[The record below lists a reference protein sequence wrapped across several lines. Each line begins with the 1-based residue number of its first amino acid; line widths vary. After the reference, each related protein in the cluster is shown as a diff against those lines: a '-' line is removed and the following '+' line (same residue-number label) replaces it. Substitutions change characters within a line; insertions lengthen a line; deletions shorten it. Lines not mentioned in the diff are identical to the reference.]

1 MMINFQKHKLVY
13 FFFPLVLLVSCDD
26 KKEEEAK
33 NEEELITPPIKSK
46 NLMIFDIDTKGK
58 EILDEPK
65 ILSELII
72 SLDDDTLYNGY
83 IGIEKRGSSSQY
95 FYEKKQ
101 YGVETWDMNGADIDV
116 SLAGLPKEED
126 WIFYAPFG
134 DKSLIRNT
142 LIYSL
147 SNNMGRYASRSKFME
162 VNINDDYKGVYSL
175 FEKIKVDKHRVN
187 ISKTLSEKGNETG
200 YILKIDKPTGEAVN
214 SYNDYNDQMS
224 FLSNYDPYGNYKNN
238 KTDSK
243 IYFVY
248 HYPKPE
254 DISIEQKDFI
264 RSLINEFEDVLI
276 SDNFNDRYN
285 GYRRYIDIDSFVD
298 FFILN
303 ELSNNV
309 DAYRLSTFI
318 HKDIS
323 GKLTMGPI
331 WDYNLAFGNA
341 NYCNGDAIDKWM
353 FKFNDYCQG
362 DLWMVPFWWQRL
374 MEDDFFKEKIVDRWF
389 SLRENTLSN
398 DSIFQL
404 IAELVEKLKSSG
416 SVDRNFQR
424 WQILGKWIWP
434 NAFVGSNYDEEID
447 YLSTWLLNRLLWI
460 DSNIESL

>member
-1 MMINFQKHKLVY
+1 MNIKFKKINHKNWLFLLLFLFQCEDEQIEKKV
-13 FFFPLVLLVSCDD
+13 VEDEIIIKDD
-26 KKEEEAK
+26 IE
-33 NEEELITPPIKSK
+33 S
-46 NLMIFDIDTKGK
+46 LMTFSIDTYEK

-72 SLDDDTLYNGY
+72 SLDSNIIHKGY

-101 YGVETWDMNGADIDV
+101 YGVETWDQYGADIDV
-116 SLAGLPKEED
+116 SLGGLPKEED
-126 WIFYAPFG
+126 WIFYGPYG
-134 DKSLIRNT
+134 DKSLIRNN

-162 VNINDDYKGVYSL
+162 VIINGDYKGVYSL

-187 ISKTLSEKGNETG
+187 ISKTQSSSGEGTG
-200 YILKIDKPTGEAVN
+200 YIIKIDKLTGEAVDI
-214 SYNDYNDQMS
+214 YNDYNDQIS
-224 FLSNYDPYGNYKNN
+224 FLSNYDSNGDSLNDNSH
-238 KTDSK
+238 SK
-243 IYFVY
+243 IHFLY

-254 DISIEQKDFI
+254 EISSDQKSFI
-264 RSLINEFEDVLI
+264 QNIIRQFENAL
-276 SDNFNDRYN
+276 STDNFQDPFN

-323 GKLTMGPI
+323 GKLKMGPI
-331 WDYNLAFGNA
+331 WDFNLAFGNA
-341 NYCNGDAIDKWM
+341 NYCNGDAVDKWM

-362 DLWMVPFWWQRL
+362 DLWKVPFWWKRL
-374 MEDDFFKEKIVDRWF
+374 LEDDSFKAKIVTRWF
-389 SLRENTLSN
+389 DLRQNTLSN

-404 IAELVEKLKSSG
+404 LNGFVEKLKISG

-424 WQILGKWIWP
+424 WQILDKWIWP
-434 NAFVGSNYDEEID
+434 NAYMGANYDEEID
-447 YLSTWLLNRLLWI
+447 YLSTWLLNRLQWI

>member
-1 MMINFQKHKLVY
+1 MNIKFKKINHKNWLFLLLFLFQCEDEQIEKKV
-13 FFFPLVLLVSCDD
+13 VEDEIIIKDD
-26 KKEEEAK
+26 IE
-33 NEEELITPPIKSK
+33 S
-46 NLMIFDIDTKGK
+46 LMTFNIDTYEK

-72 SLDDDTLYNGY
+72 SLDSNIIHKGY

-101 YGVETWDMNGADIDV
+101 YGVETWDQYGADIDV
-116 SLAGLPKEED
+116 SLGGLPKEED
-126 WIFYAPFG
+126 WIFYGPYG
-134 DKSLIRNT
+134 DKSLIRNN

-162 VNINDDYKGVYSL
+162 VIINGDYKGIYSL

-187 ISKTLSEKGNETG
+187 ISKTQSSSGEGTG
-200 YILKIDKPTGEAVN
+200 YIIKIDKLTGEAVDI
-214 SYNDYNDQMS
+214 YNDYNDQIS
-224 FLSNYDPYGNYKNN
+224 FLSNYDSNGDSLNDNSH
-238 KTDSK
+238 SK
-243 IYFVY
+243 IHFLY

-254 DISIEQKDFI
+254 EISSDQKIFI
-264 RSLINEFEDVLI
+264 QNIIRQFENALNT
-276 SDNFNDRYN
+276 DNFQDPFN

-323 GKLTMGPI
+323 GKLKMGPI
-331 WDYNLAFGNA
+331 WDFNLAFGNA
-341 NYCNGDAIDKWM
+341 NYCNGDAVDKWM

-362 DLWMVPFWWQRL
+362 DLWKVPFWWKRL
-374 MEDDFFKEKIVDRWF
+374 LEDDSFKAKIVTRWF
-389 SLRENTLSN
+389 DLRQNALSN

-404 IAELVEKLKSSG
+404 LNGFVEKLKISG

-424 WQILGKWIWP
+424 WQILDKWIWP
-434 NAFVGSNYDEEID
+434 NAYVGANYDEEID
-447 YLSTWLLNRLLWI
+447 YLSTWLLNRLQWI

>member
-1 MMINFQKHKLVY
+1 MYKKFKITDHNYWLFLLLFLFHCEDEKIEEKIVEDEIIIN
-13 FFFPLVLLVSCDD
+13 DD
-26 KKEEEAK
+26 V
-33 NEEELITPPIKSK
+33 KS
-46 NLMIFDIDTKGK
+46 LMTFNIDTYEK

-72 SLDDDTLYNGY
+72 SLDSNIIHKGY

-101 YGVETWDMNGADIDV
+101 YGVETWDQQGADIDV
-116 SLAGLPKEED
+116 SLGGLPKEED
-126 WIFYAPFG
+126 WVFYCPYG
-134 DKSLIRNT
+134 DKSLIRNN

-147 SNNMGRYASRSKFME
+147 SNNMGQYASRSKFME
-162 VNINDDYKGVYSL
+162 VIINGDYKGVYSL

-187 ISKTLSEKGNETG
+187 ISKTQSSSGDGTG
-200 YILKIDKPTGEAVN
+200 YIIKIDKLTGEAV
-214 SYNDYNDQMS
+214 DTYNDQIS
-224 FLSNYDPYGNYKNN
+224 FLSNYDSSGDSLNENSL
-238 KTDSK
+238 SK
-243 IYFVY
+243 IHFLY
-248 HYPKPE
+248 HYPKPDE
-254 DISIEQKDFI
+254 ISLDQKSFI
-264 RSLINEFEDVLI
+264 QNVIHQFEDALNK
-276 SDNFNDRYN
+276 DNFQDPFN
-285 GYRRYIDIDSFVD
+285 GYRRFIDVESFVD

-323 GKLTMGPI
+323 GKLKMGPI
-331 WDYNLAFGNA
+331 WDFNLAFGNA
-341 NYCNGDAIDKWM
+341 NYCNGDAVDKWM

-362 DLWMVPFWWQRL
+362 DLWKVPFWWKRL
-374 MEDDFFKEKIVDRWF
+374 LEDDFFKEKIVDRWF

-404 IAELVEKLKSSG
+404 IAELIEKLKSSG
-416 SVDRNFQR
+416 SIDRNFQR

-447 YLSTWLLNRLLWI
+447 YLSTWLLNRLQWI

>member
-1 MMINFQKHKLVY
+1 MNIKFKKINHKNWLFLLLFLFQCEDEQIEKKV
-13 FFFPLVLLVSCDD
+13 VEDEIIIKDD
-26 KKEEEAK
+26 IE
-33 NEEELITPPIKSK
+33 S
-46 NLMIFDIDTKGK
+46 LMTFSIDTYEK

-65 ILSELII
+65 ILGELII
-72 SLDDDTLYNGY
+72 SLDSNIIHKGY

-101 YGVETWDMNGADIDV
+101 YGVETWDQYGADIDV
-116 SLAGLPKEED
+116 SLGGLPKEED
-126 WIFYAPFG
+126 WIFYGPYG
-134 DKSLIRNT
+134 DKSLIRNN

-162 VNINDDYKGVYSL
+162 IIINGDYKGVYSL

-187 ISKTLSEKGNETG
+187 ISKTQSSSGEGTG
-200 YILKIDKPTGEAVN
+200 YIIKIDKLTGEAVDI
-214 SYNDYNDQMS
+214 YNDYNDQIS
-224 FLSNYDPYGNYKNN
+224 FLSNYDSNGDSLNDNSH
-238 KTDSK
+238 SK
-243 IYFVY
+243 IHFLY

-254 DISIEQKDFI
+254 EISSDQKSFI
-264 RSLINEFEDVLI
+264 QNIIRQFENAL
-276 SDNFNDRYN
+276 STDNFQDPFN

-323 GKLTMGPI
+323 GKLKMGPI
-331 WDYNLAFGNA
+331 WDFNLAFGNA
-341 NYCNGDAIDKWM
+341 NYCNGDAVDKWM

-362 DLWMVPFWWQRL
+362 DLWKVPFWWKRL
-374 MEDDFFKEKIVDRWF
+374 LEDDSFKAKIVTRWF
-389 SLRENTLSN
+389 DLRQNTLSN

-404 IAELVEKLKSSG
+404 LNGFVEKLKISG

-424 WQILGKWIWP
+424 WQILDKWIWP
-434 NAFVGSNYDEEID
+434 NAYMGANYDEEID
-447 YLSTWLLNRLLWI
+447 YLSTWLLNRLQWI

>member
-1 MMINFQKHKLVY
+1 MNIKFKKINHKNWLFLLLFLFQ
-13 FFFPLVLLVSCDD
+13 CEDEQIE
-26 KKEEEAK
+26 KKVVEDE
-33 NEEELITPPIKSK
+33 IIIKDYIES
-46 NLMIFDIDTKGK
+46 LMTFSIDTYEK

-65 ILSELII
+65 ILGELII
-72 SLDDDTLYNGY
+72 SLDSNIIHKGY

-101 YGVETWDMNGADIDV
+101 YGVETWDQYGADIDV
-116 SLAGLPKEED
+116 SLGGLPKEED
-126 WIFYAPFG
+126 WIFYGPYG
-134 DKSLIRNT
+134 DKSLIRNN

-162 VNINDDYKGVYSL
+162 VIINGDYKGVYSL

-187 ISKTLSEKGNETG
+187 ISKTQSSSGEGTG
-200 YILKIDKPTGEAVN
+200 YIIKIDKLTGEAVDI
-214 SYNDYNDQMS
+214 YNDYNDQIS
-224 FLSNYDPYGNYKNN
+224 FLSNYDSNGDSLNDNSH
-238 KTDSK
+238 SK
-243 IYFVY
+243 IHFLY

-254 DISIEQKDFI
+254 EISSDQKSFI
-264 RSLINEFEDVLI
+264 QNIIRQFENAL
-276 SDNFNDRYN
+276 STDNFQDPFN

-323 GKLTMGPI
+323 GKLKMGPI
-331 WDYNLAFGNA
+331 WDFNLAFGNA
-341 NYCNGDAIDKWM
+341 NYCNGDAVDKWM

-362 DLWMVPFWWQRL
+362 DLWKVPFWWKRL
-374 MEDDFFKEKIVDRWF
+374 LEDDSFKAKIVTRWF
-389 SLRENTLSN
+389 DLRQNTLSN

-404 IAELVEKLKSSG
+404 LNGFVEKLKISG

-424 WQILGKWIWP
+424 WQILDKWIWP
-434 NAFVGSNYDEEID
+434 NAYMGANYDEEID
-447 YLSTWLLNRLLWI
+447 YLSTWLLNRLQWI

>member
-1 MMINFQKHKLVY
+1 MYKKFKITNHNYWLFFLLFLFHCEDEKIEEKIVEDVIIIN
-13 FFFPLVLLVSCDD
+13 DD
-26 KKEEEAK
+26 V
-33 NEEELITPPIKSK
+33 KS
-46 NLMIFDIDTKGK
+46 LMTFNIDTYEK

-72 SLDDDTLYNGY
+72 SLDSNIIHKGY

-101 YGVETWDMNGADIDV
+101 YGVETWDQQGADIDV
-116 SLAGLPKEED
+116 SLGGLPKEED
-126 WIFYAPFG
+126 WIFYGPYG
-134 DKSLIRNT
+134 DKSLIRNN

-147 SNNMGRYASRSKFME
+147 SNNMGQYASRSKFME
-162 VNINDDYKGVYSL
+162 VIINGDYKGVYSL

-187 ISKTLSEKGNETG
+187 ISKTQSSSGDGTG
-200 YILKIDKPTGEAVN
+200 YIIKIDKLTGEAV
-214 SYNDYNDQMS
+214 DTYNDQIS
-224 FLSNYDPYGNYKNN
+224 FLSNYDSSGDSLNDNSL
-238 KTDSK
+238 SK
-243 IYFVY
+243 IHFLY
-248 HYPKPE
+248 HYPKPDE
-254 DISIEQKDFI
+254 ISFDQKSFI
-264 RSLINEFEDVLI
+264 QNIIHQFEDALNK
-276 SDNFNDRYN
+276 DNFQDPFN
-285 GYRRYIDIDSFVD
+285 GYRRFIDVDSFVD

-323 GKLTMGPI
+323 GKLKMGPI
-331 WDYNLAFGNA
+331 WDFNLAFGNA
-341 NYCNGDAIDKWM
+341 NYCNGDAVDKWM

-362 DLWMVPFWWQRL
+362 DLWKVPFWWKRL
-374 MEDDFFKEKIVDRWF
+374 LEDDFFKEKIVDRWF

-424 WQILGKWIWP
+424 WQILDKWIWP
-434 NAFVGSNYDEEID
+434 NAYVGANYDEEID
-447 YLSTWLLNRLLWI
+447 YLSTWLLNRLQWI

>member
-1 MMINFQKHKLVY
+1 MNIKFKKINHKNWLFLLLFLFQCEDEQIEKKV
-13 FFFPLVLLVSCDD
+13 VEDEIIIKDD
-26 KKEEEAK
+26 IE
-33 NEEELITPPIKSK
+33 S
-46 NLMIFDIDTKGK
+46 LMTFSIDTYEK

-65 ILSELII
+65 ILGELII
-72 SLDDDTLYNGY
+72 SLDSNIIHKGY

-101 YGVETWDMNGADIDV
+101 YGVETWDQYGADIDV
-116 SLAGLPKEED
+116 SLGGLPKEED
-126 WIFYAPFG
+126 WIFYGPYG
-134 DKSLIRNT
+134 DKSLIRNN

-162 VNINDDYKGVYSL
+162 VIINGDYKGVYSL

-187 ISKTLSEKGNETG
+187 ISKTQSSSGEGTG
-200 YILKIDKPTGEAVN
+200 YIIKIDKLTGEAVDI
-214 SYNDYNDQMS
+214 YNDYNDQIS
-224 FLSNYDPYGNYKNN
+224 FLSNYDSNGDSLNDNSH
-238 KTDSK
+238 SK
-243 IYFVY
+243 IHFLY

-254 DISIEQKDFI
+254 EISSDQKSFI
-264 RSLINEFEDVLI
+264 QNIIHQFENALNT
-276 SDNFNDRYN
+276 DNFQEPFN

-323 GKLTMGPI
+323 GKLKMGPI
-331 WDYNLAFGNA
+331 WDFNLAFGNA
-341 NYCNGDAIDKWM
+341 NYCNGDAVDKWM

-362 DLWMVPFWWQRL
+362 DLWKVPFWWKRL
-374 MEDDFFKEKIVDRWF
+374 LEDDSFKAKIVTRWF
-389 SLRENTLSN
+389 DLRQNTLSN

-404 IAELVEKLKSSG
+404 LNGFVEKLKISG

-424 WQILGKWIWP
+424 WQILDKWIWP
-434 NAFVGSNYDEEID
+434 NAYVGANYDEEID
-447 YLSTWLLNRLLWI
+447 YLSTWLLNRLQWI

>member
-1 MMINFQKHKLVY
+1 MNIKFKKINHKNWLFLLLFLFQCEDEQIEKKV
-13 FFFPLVLLVSCDD
+13 VEDEIIIKDD
-26 KKEEEAK
+26 IE
-33 NEEELITPPIKSK
+33 S
-46 NLMIFDIDTKGK
+46 LMTFSIDTYEK

-65 ILSELII
+65 ILGELII
-72 SLDDDTLYNGY
+72 SLDSNIIHKGY

-101 YGVETWDMNGADIDV
+101 YGVETWDQYGADIDV
-116 SLAGLPKEED
+116 SLGGLPKEED
-126 WIFYAPFG
+126 WIFYGPYG
-134 DKSLIRNT
+134 DKSLIRNN

-162 VNINDDYKGVYSL
+162 VIINGDYKGVYSL

-187 ISKTLSEKGNETG
+187 ISKTQSSSGEGTG
-200 YILKIDKPTGEAVN
+200 YIIKIDKLTGEAVDI
-214 SYNDYNDQMS
+214 YNDYNDQIS
-224 FLSNYDPYGNYKNN
+224 FLSNYDSNGDSLNDNSH
-238 KTDSK
+238 SK
-243 IYFVY
+243 IHFLY

-254 DISIEQKDFI
+254 EISSDQKSFI
-264 RSLINEFEDVLI
+264 QNIIRQFENAL
-276 SDNFNDRYN
+276 STDNFQDPFN

-323 GKLTMGPI
+323 GKLKMGPI
-331 WDYNLAFGNA
+331 WDFNLAFGNA
-341 NYCNGDAIDKWM
+341 NYCNGDAVDKWM

-362 DLWMVPFWWQRL
+362 DLWKVPFWWKRL
-374 MEDDFFKEKIVDRWF
+374 LEDDSFKAKIVTRWF
-389 SLRENTLSN
+389 DLRQNTLSN

-404 IAELVEKLKSSG
+404 LNGFVEKLKISG
-416 SVDRNFQR
+416 SVDRNFLR
-424 WQILGKWIWP
+424 WQILDKWIWP
-434 NAFVGSNYDEEID
+434 NAYMGANYDEEID
-447 YLSTWLLNRLLWI
+447 YLSTWLLNRLQWI

>member
-13 FFFPLVLLVSCDD
+13 LLLSLIFLASCED

-162 VNINDDYKGVYSL
+162 VNINEDYKGVYSL

-224 FLSNYDPYGNYKNN
+224 FLSNYDPYGN
-238 KTDSK
+238 
-243 IYFVY
+243 
-248 HYPKPE
+248 
-254 DISIEQKDFI
+254 
-264 RSLINEFEDVLI
+264 
-276 SDNFNDRYN
+276 
-285 GYRRYIDIDSFVD
+285 
-298 FFILN
+298 
-303 ELSNNV
+303 
-309 DAYRLSTFI
+309 
-318 HKDIS
+318 
-323 GKLTMGPI
+323 
-331 WDYNLAFGNA
+331 
-341 NYCNGDAIDKWM
+341 
-353 FKFNDYCQG
+353 
-362 DLWMVPFWWQRL
+362 
-374 MEDDFFKEKIVDRWF
+374 
-389 SLRENTLSN
+389 
-398 DSIFQL
+398 
-404 IAELVEKLKSSG
+404 
-416 SVDRNFQR
+416 
-424 WQILGKWIWP
+424 
-434 NAFVGSNYDEEID
+434 
-447 YLSTWLLNRLLWI
+447 
-460 DSNIESL
+460 

>member
-1 MMINFQKHKLVY
+1 MNIKFKKINHKNWLFLLLFLFQ
-13 FFFPLVLLVSCDD
+13 CEDEQIE
-26 KKEEEAK
+26 KKVVEDE
-33 NEEELITPPIKSK
+33 IIIKDYIES
-46 NLMIFDIDTKGK
+46 LMTFSIDTYEK

-65 ILSELII
+65 ILGELII
-72 SLDDDTLYNGY
+72 SLDSNIIHKGY

-101 YGVETWDMNGADIDV
+101 YGVETWDQYGADIDV
-116 SLAGLPKEED
+116 SLGGLPKEED
-126 WIFYAPFG
+126 WIFYGPYG
-134 DKSLIRNT
+134 DKSLIRNN

-162 VNINDDYKGVYSL
+162 VIINGDYKGVYSL

-187 ISKTLSEKGNETG
+187 ISKTQSSSGEGTG
-200 YILKIDKPTGEAVN
+200 YIIKIDKLTGEAVDI
-214 SYNDYNDQMS
+214 YNDYNDQIS
-224 FLSNYDPYGNYKNN
+224 FLSNYDSNGDSLNDNSH
-238 KTDSK
+238 SK
-243 IYFVY
+243 IHFLY

-254 DISIEQKDFI
+254 EISSDQKSFI
-264 RSLINEFEDVLI
+264 QNIIRQFENAL
-276 SDNFNDRYN
+276 STDNFQDPFN

-323 GKLTMGPI
+323 GKLKMGPI
-331 WDYNLAFGNA
+331 WDFNLAFGNA
-341 NYCNGDAIDKWM
+341 NYCNGDAVDKWM

-362 DLWMVPFWWQRL
+362 DLWKVPFWWKRL
-374 MEDDFFKEKIVDRWF
+374 LEDDSFKAKIVTRWF
-389 SLRENTLSN
+389 DLRQNTLSN

-404 IAELVEKLKSSG
+404 LNGFVEKLKISG

-424 WQILGKWIWP
+424 WQILDKWIWP
-434 NAFVGSNYDEEID
+434 NAYVGANYDEEID
-447 YLSTWLLNRLLWI
+447 YLSTWLLNRLQWI

>member
-1 MMINFQKHKLVY
+1 MNIKFKKINHKNWLFLLLFLFQCEDEQIEKKV
-13 FFFPLVLLVSCDD
+13 VEDEIIIKDD
-26 KKEEEAK
+26 
-33 NEEELITPPIKSK
+33 IKS
-46 NLMIFDIDTKGK
+46 LMTFSIDTFEK

-72 SLDDDTLYNGY
+72 SLDSNIIHKGY

-101 YGVETWDMNGADIDV
+101 YGVETWDQYGADIDV
-116 SLAGLPKEED
+116 SLGGLPKEED
-126 WIFYAPFG
+126 WIFYGPYG
-134 DKSLIRNT
+134 DKSLIRNN

-162 VNINDDYKGVYSL
+162 VIINGDYKGVYSL

-187 ISKTLSEKGNETG
+187 ISKTQSSSGEGTG
-200 YILKIDKPTGEAVN
+200 YIIKIDKLTGEAVDI
-214 SYNDYNDQMS
+214 YNDYNDQIS
-224 FLSNYDPYGNYKNN
+224 FLSNYDSNGDSLNDNSH
-238 KTDSK
+238 SK
-243 IYFVY
+243 IHFLY

-254 DISIEQKDFI
+254 EISSDQKSFI
-264 RSLINEFEDVLI
+264 QNIIRQFENAL
-276 SDNFNDRYN
+276 STDNFQDPFN

-323 GKLTMGPI
+323 GKLKMGPI
-331 WDYNLAFGNA
+331 WDFNLAFGNA
-341 NYCNGDAIDKWM
+341 NYCNGDAVDKWM

-362 DLWMVPFWWQRL
+362 DLWKVPFWWKRL
-374 MEDDFFKEKIVDRWF
+374 LEDDSFKAKIVTRWF
-389 SLRENTLSN
+389 DLRQNTLSN

-404 IAELVEKLKSSG
+404 LNGFVEKLKISG

-424 WQILGKWIWP
+424 WQILDKWIWP
-434 NAFVGSNYDEEID
+434 NAYMGANYDEEID
-447 YLSTWLLNRLLWI
+447 YLSTWLLNRLQWI

>member
-1 MMINFQKHKLVY
+1 MNIKFKKINHKNWLFLLLFLFQ
-13 FFFPLVLLVSCDD
+13 CEDEQIE
-26 KKEEEAK
+26 KKVVEDE
-33 NEEELITPPIKSK
+33 IIIKDYIES
-46 NLMIFDIDTKGK
+46 LMTFSIDTYEK

-65 ILSELII
+65 ILGELII
-72 SLDDDTLYNGY
+72 SLDSNIIHKGY

-101 YGVETWDMNGADIDV
+101 YGVETWDQYGADIDV
-116 SLAGLPKEED
+116 SLGGLPKEED
-126 WIFYAPFG
+126 WIFYGPYG
-134 DKSLIRNT
+134 DKSLIRNN

-162 VNINDDYKGVYSL
+162 VIINGDYKGVYSL

-187 ISKTLSEKGNETG
+187 ISKTQSSSGEGTG
-200 YILKIDKPTGEAVN
+200 YIIKIDKLTGEAVDI
-214 SYNDYNDQMS
+214 YNDYNDQIS
-224 FLSNYDPYGNYKNN
+224 FLSNYDSNGDSLNDNSH
-238 KTDSK
+238 SK
-243 IYFVY
+243 IHFLY

-254 DISIEQKDFI
+254 EISSDQKSFI
-264 RSLINEFEDVLI
+264 QNIIHQFENALNT
-276 SDNFNDRYN
+276 DNFQEPFN

-323 GKLTMGPI
+323 GKLKMGPI
-331 WDYNLAFGNA
+331 WDFNLAFGNA
-341 NYCNGDAIDKWM
+341 NYCNGDAVDKWM

-362 DLWMVPFWWQRL
+362 DLWKVPFWWKRL
-374 MEDDFFKEKIVDRWF
+374 LEDDSFKAKIVTRWF
-389 SLRENTLSN
+389 DLRQNTLSN

-404 IAELVEKLKSSG
+404 LNSFVEKLKISG

-424 WQILGKWIWP
+424 WQILDKWIWP
-434 NAFVGSNYDEEID
+434 NAYMGANYDEEID
-447 YLSTWLLNRLLWI
+447 YLSTWLLNRLQWI

>member
-1 MMINFQKHKLVY
+1 MYKKFKITNHNYWLFLLLFLFHCEDEKIEEKIVEDEIIIN
-13 FFFPLVLLVSCDD
+13 DD
-26 KKEEEAK
+26 V
-33 NEEELITPPIKSK
+33 KS
-46 NLMIFDIDTKGK
+46 LMTFNIDTYEK

-72 SLDDDTLYNGY
+72 SLDSNIIHKGY

-101 YGVETWDMNGADIDV
+101 YGVETWDQQGADIDV
-116 SLAGLPKEED
+116 SLGGLPKEED
-126 WIFYAPFG
+126 WIFYGPYG
-134 DKSLIRNT
+134 DKSLIRNN

-147 SNNMGRYASRSKFME
+147 SNNMGQYASRSKFME
-162 VNINDDYKGVYSL
+162 VVINGDYKGVYSL

-187 ISKTLSEKGNETG
+187 ISKTQSSSGDGTG
-200 YILKIDKPTGEAVN
+200 YIIKIDKLTGEAV
-214 SYNDYNDQMS
+214 DTYNDQIS
-224 FLSNYDPYGNYKNN
+224 FLSNYDSSGDSLNENSL
-238 KTDSK
+238 SK
-243 IYFVY
+243 IHFLY
-248 HYPKPE
+248 HYPKPDE
-254 DISIEQKDFI
+254 ISFDQKSFI
-264 RSLINEFEDVLI
+264 QNIIHQFEDALNK
-276 SDNFNDRYN
+276 DNFQDPFN
-285 GYRRYIDIDSFVD
+285 GYRRFIDLDSFVD

-323 GKLTMGPI
+323 GKLKMGPI
-331 WDYNLAFGNA
+331 WDFNLAFGNA
-341 NYCNGDAIDKWM
+341 NYCNGDAVDKWM

-362 DLWMVPFWWQRL
+362 DLWKVPFWWKRL
-374 MEDDFFKEKIVDRWF
+374 LEDDFFKEKIVDRWF

-416 SVDRNFQR
+416 NVDRNFQR
-424 WQILGKWIWP
+424 WQILDKWIWP
-434 NAFVGSNYDEEID
+434 NAYVGANYDEEID
-447 YLSTWLLNRLLWI
+447 YLSTWLLNRLQWI

>member
-1 MMINFQKHKLVY
+1 MNIKFKKINHKNWLFLLLFLFQCEDEQIEKKV
-13 FFFPLVLLVSCDD
+13 VEDEIIIKDD
-26 KKEEEAK
+26 IE
-33 NEEELITPPIKSK
+33 S
-46 NLMIFDIDTKGK
+46 LMTFSIDTYEK

-65 ILSELII
+65 ILGELII
-72 SLDDDTLYNGY
+72 SLDSNIIHKGY

-101 YGVETWDMNGADIDV
+101 YGVETWDQYGADIDV
-116 SLAGLPKEED
+116 SLGGLPKEED
-126 WIFYAPFG
+126 WIFYGPYG
-134 DKSLIRNT
+134 DKSLIRNN

-162 VNINDDYKGVYSL
+162 VIINGDYKGVYSL

-187 ISKTLSEKGNETG
+187 ISKTQSSSGEGTG
-200 YILKIDKPTGEAVN
+200 YIIKIDKLTGEAVDI
-214 SYNDYNDQMS
+214 YNDYNDQIS
-224 FLSNYDPYGNYKNN
+224 FLSNYDSNGDSLNDNSH
-238 KTDSK
+238 SK
-243 IYFVY
+243 IHFLY

-254 DISIEQKDFI
+254 EISSDQKSFI
-264 RSLINEFEDVLI
+264 QNIIHQFENALNT
-276 SDNFNDRYN
+276 DNFQEPFN

-323 GKLTMGPI
+323 GKLKMGPI
-331 WDYNLAFGNA
+331 WDFNLAFGNA
-341 NYCNGDAIDKWM
+341 NYCNGDAVDKWM

-362 DLWMVPFWWQRL
+362 DLWKVPFWWKRL
-374 MEDDFFKEKIVDRWF
+374 LEDDSFKAKIVTRWF
-389 SLRENTLSN
+389 DLRQNTLSN

-404 IAELVEKLKSSG
+404 LNSFVEKLKISG

-424 WQILGKWIWP
+424 WQILDKWIWP
-434 NAFVGSNYDEEID
+434 NAYMGANYDEEID
-447 YLSTWLLNRLLWI
+447 YLSTWLLNRLQWI

>member
-1 MMINFQKHKLVY
+1 MNIKFKKINHKNWLFLLLFLFQCEDEQIEKKV
-13 FFFPLVLLVSCDD
+13 VEDEIIIKDD
-26 KKEEEAK
+26 IE
-33 NEEELITPPIKSK
+33 S
-46 NLMIFDIDTKGK
+46 LMTFSIDTYEK

-65 ILSELII
+65 ILGELII
-72 SLDDDTLYNGY
+72 SLDSNIIHKGY

-101 YGVETWDMNGADIDV
+101 YGVETWDQYGADIDV
-116 SLAGLPKEED
+116 SLGGLPKEED
-126 WIFYAPFG
+126 WIFYGPYG
-134 DKSLIRNT
+134 DKSLIRNN

-162 VNINDDYKGVYSL
+162 VIINGDYKGVYSL

-187 ISKTLSEKGNETG
+187 ISKTQSSSGEGTG
-200 YILKIDKPTGEAVN
+200 YIIKIDKLTGEAVDI
-214 SYNDYNDQMS
+214 YNDYNDQIS
-224 FLSNYDPYGNYKNN
+224 FLSNYDSNGDSLNDNSH
-238 KTDSK
+238 SK
-243 IYFVY
+243 IHFLY

-254 DISIEQKDFI
+254 EISSDQKSFI
-264 RSLINEFEDVLI
+264 QNIIRQFENAL
-276 SDNFNDRYN
+276 STDNFQDPFN

-323 GKLTMGPI
+323 GKLKMGPI
-331 WDYNLAFGNA
+331 WDFNLAFGNA
-341 NYCNGDAIDKWM
+341 NYCNGDAVDKWM

-362 DLWMVPFWWQRL
+362 DLWKVPFWWKRL
-374 MEDDFFKEKIVDRWF
+374 LEDDSFKAKIVTRWF
-389 SLRENTLSN
+389 DLRQNTLSN

-404 IAELVEKLKSSG
+404 LNGFVEKLKISG

-424 WQILGKWIWP
+424 WQILDKWIWP
-434 NAFVGSNYDEEID
+434 NAYVGSNYDEEID
-447 YLSTWLLNRLLWI
+447 YLSTWLLNRLQWI

>member
-1 MMINFQKHKLVY
+1 
-13 FFFPLVLLVSCDD
+13 
-26 KKEEEAK
+26 
-33 NEEELITPPIKSK
+33 
-46 NLMIFDIDTKGK
+46 
-58 EILDEPK
+58 
-65 ILSELII
+65 
-72 SLDDDTLYNGY
+72 
-83 IGIEKRGSSSQY
+83 
-95 FYEKKQ
+95 
-101 YGVETWDMNGADIDV
+101 MNGADIDV

-162 VNINDDYKGVYSL
+162 VNINEDYKGVYSL

-298 FFILN
+298 YFILN
-303 ELSNNV
+303 ELTGNI
-309 DAYRLSTFI
+309 DAYRLSTYM
-318 HKDIS
+318 HKNRG
-323 GKLTMGPI
+323 GKLKMGPI
-331 WDYNLAFGNA
+331 WDLNIGYNRQDRVPFTDWIA
-341 NYCNGDAIDKWM
+341 NYNQYVPRDA
-353 FKFNDYCQG
+353 
-362 DLWMVPFWWQRL
+362 WMVPFWWKVFLGDDYFKQRL
-374 MEDDFFKEKIVDRWF
+374 KERWTQYRSNQF
-389 SLRENTLSN
+389 SNQTVLNLVQETADYLIENG
-398 DSIFQL
+398 SI
-404 IAELVEKLKSSG
+404 
-416 SVDRNFQR
+416 DRNYQR
-424 WQILGKWIWP
+424 WIGI
-434 NAFVGSNYDEEID
+434 SID
-447 YLSTWLLNRLLWI
+447 YLQVIDALKNHLQDRLLWMDQKI
-460 DSNIESL
+460 YSM

>member
-1 MMINFQKHKLVY
+1 MKIKFKKINHNNWLFLLLFLFQCEDEQIEKKV
-13 FFFPLVLLVSCDD
+13 VEDEIIIKDD
-26 KKEEEAK
+26 IE
-33 NEEELITPPIKSK
+33 S
-46 NLMIFDIDTKGK
+46 LMTFSIDTYEK

-65 ILSELII
+65 ILGELII
-72 SLDDDTLYNGY
+72 SLDSNIIHKGY

-101 YGVETWDMNGADIDV
+101 YGVETWDQYGADIDV
-116 SLAGLPKEED
+116 SLGGLPKEED
-126 WIFYAPFG
+126 WIFYGPYG
-134 DKSLIRNT
+134 DKSLIRNN

-162 VNINDDYKGVYSL
+162 VIINGDYKGVYSL

-187 ISKTLSEKGNETG
+187 ISKTQSSSGEGTG
-200 YILKIDKPTGEAVN
+200 YIIKIDKLTGEAVDI
-214 SYNDYNDQMS
+214 YNDYNDQIS
-224 FLSNYDPYGNYKNN
+224 FLSNYDSNGDSLNDNSH
-238 KTDSK
+238 SK
-243 IYFVY
+243 IHFLY

-254 DISIEQKDFI
+254 EISSDQKSFI
-264 RSLINEFEDVLI
+264 QNIIRQFENAL
-276 SDNFNDRYN
+276 STDNFQDPFN

-323 GKLTMGPI
+323 GKLKMGPI
-331 WDYNLAFGNA
+331 WDFNLAFGNA
-341 NYCNGDAIDKWM
+341 NYCNGDAVDKWM

-362 DLWMVPFWWQRL
+362 DLWKVPFWWKRL
-374 MEDDFFKEKIVDRWF
+374 LEDDSFKAKIVTRWF
-389 SLRENTLSN
+389 DLRQNTLSN

-404 IAELVEKLKSSG
+404 LNGFVEKLKISG

-424 WQILGKWIWP
+424 WQILDKWIWP
-434 NAFVGSNYDEEID
+434 NAYMGANYDEEID
-447 YLSTWLLNRLLWI
+447 YLSTWLLNRLQWI

>member
-1 MMINFQKHKLVY
+1 MNIKFKKINHKNWLFLLLFLFQCEDEQIEKKV
-13 FFFPLVLLVSCDD
+13 VEDEIIIKDD
-26 KKEEEAK
+26 IE
-33 NEEELITPPIKSK
+33 S
-46 NLMIFDIDTKGK
+46 LMTFSIDTYEK

-65 ILSELII
+65 ILGELII
-72 SLDDDTLYNGY
+72 SLDSNIIHKGY

-101 YGVETWDMNGADIDV
+101 YGVETWDQYGADIDV
-116 SLAGLPKEED
+116 SLGGLPKEED
-126 WIFYAPFG
+126 WIFYGPYG
-134 DKSLIRNT
+134 DKSLIRNN

-162 VNINDDYKGVYSL
+162 VIINGDYKGVYSL

-187 ISKTLSEKGNETG
+187 ISKTQSSSGEGTG
-200 YILKIDKPTGEAVN
+200 YIIKIDKLTGEAVDI
-214 SYNDYNDQMS
+214 YNDYNDQIS
-224 FLSNYDPYGNYKNN
+224 FLSNYDSNGDSLNDNSH
-238 KTDSK
+238 SK
-243 IYFVY
+243 IHFLY

-254 DISIEQKDFI
+254 EISSDQKSFI
-264 RSLINEFEDVLI
+264 QNIIRQFENAL
-276 SDNFNDRYN
+276 STDNFQDPFN

-323 GKLTMGPI
+323 GKLKMGPI
-331 WDYNLAFGNA
+331 WDFNLAFGNA
-341 NYCNGDAIDKWM
+341 NYCNGDAVDKWM

-362 DLWMVPFWWQRL
+362 DLWKVPFWWKRL
-374 MEDDFFKEKIVDRWF
+374 LEDDSFKAKIVTRWF
-389 SLRENTLSN
+389 DLRQNTLSN

-404 IAELVEKLKSSG
+404 LNGFVEKLKISG

-424 WQILGKWIWP
+424 WQILDKWIWP
-434 NAFVGSNYDEEID
+434 NAYMGANYDEEID
-447 YLSTWLLNRLLWI
+447 YLSTWLLNRLQWI

>member
-1 MMINFQKHKLVY
+1 MNIKFKKINHKNWLFLLLFLFQ
-13 FFFPLVLLVSCDD
+13 CEDEQIE
-26 KKEEEAK
+26 KKVVEDE
-33 NEEELITPPIKSK
+33 IIIKDYIES
-46 NLMIFDIDTKGK
+46 LMTFSIDTYEK

-72 SLDDDTLYNGY
+72 SLDSNIIHKGY

-101 YGVETWDMNGADIDV
+101 YGVETWDQYGADIDV
-116 SLAGLPKEED
+116 SLGGLPKEED
-126 WIFYAPFG
+126 WIFYGPYG
-134 DKSLIRNT
+134 DKSLIRNN

-162 VNINDDYKGVYSL
+162 VIINGDYKGVYSL

-187 ISKTLSEKGNETG
+187 ISKTQSSSGEGTG
-200 YILKIDKPTGEAVN
+200 YIIKIDKLTGEAVDI
-214 SYNDYNDQMS
+214 YNDYNDQIS
-224 FLSNYDPYGNYKNN
+224 FLSNYDSNGDSLNDNSN
-238 KTDSK
+238 SK
-243 IYFVY
+243 IHFLY

-254 DISIEQKDFI
+254 EISSDQKIFI
-264 RSLINEFEDVLI
+264 QNIIRQFENALNT
-276 SDNFNDRYN
+276 DNFQDPFN

-323 GKLTMGPI
+323 GKLKMGPI
-331 WDYNLAFGNA
+331 WDFNLAFGNA
-341 NYCNGDAIDKWM
+341 NYCNGDAVDKWM

-362 DLWMVPFWWQRL
+362 DLWKVPFWWKRL
-374 MEDDFFKEKIVDRWF
+374 LEDDSFKAKIVTRWF
-389 SLRENTLSN
+389 DLRQNTLSN

-404 IAELVEKLKSSG
+404 LNGFVEKLKISG

-424 WQILGKWIWP
+424 WQILDKWIWP
-434 NAFVGSNYDEEID
+434 NAYMGANYDEEID
-447 YLSTWLLNRLLWI
+447 YLSTWLLNRLQWI

>member
-1 MMINFQKHKLVY
+1 MLLFLFQCEDEQIEKKV
-13 FFFPLVLLVSCDD
+13 VEDEIIIKDD
-26 KKEEEAK
+26 IE
-33 NEEELITPPIKSK
+33 S
-46 NLMIFDIDTKGK
+46 LMTFSIDTYKK

-72 SLDDDTLYNGY
+72 SLDNNIIHKGY

-101 YGVETWDMNGADIDV
+101 YGVETWDQYGADIDV
-116 SLAGLPKEED
+116 SLGGLPKEED
-126 WIFYAPFG
+126 WIFYGPYG
-134 DKSLIRNT
+134 DKSLIRNN

-147 SNNMGRYASRSKFME
+147 SNNMGRYASRTKFME
-162 VNINDDYKGVYSL
+162 VIINGDYKGVYSL

-187 ISKTLSEKGNETG
+187 ISKTQSSSGDGTG
-200 YILKIDKPTGEAVN
+200 YIIKIDKLTGEAVDT
-214 SYNDYNDQMS
+214 YNDYNDQIS
-224 FLSNYDPYGNYKNN
+224 FLSNYDSNGDSLNDNSH
-238 KTDSK
+238 SK
-243 IYFVY
+243 IHFLY

-254 DISIEQKDFI
+254 EISSDQKIFI
-264 RSLINEFEDVLI
+264 QNIIRQFENALNT
-276 SDNFNDRYN
+276 DNFQDPFN

-323 GKLTMGPI
+323 GKLKMGPI
-331 WDYNLAFGNA
+331 WDFNLAFGNA
-341 NYCNGDAIDKWM
+341 NYCNGDAVDKWM
-353 FKFNDYCQG
+353 FKFNDYCQA
-362 DLWMVPFWWQRL
+362 DLWKVPFWWKRL
-374 MEDDFFKEKIVDRWF
+374 LEDDSFKAKIVTRWF
-389 SLRENTLSN
+389 DLRQNALSN

-404 IAELVEKLKSSG
+404 LNGFVEKLKISG

-424 WQILGKWIWP
+424 WQILDKWIWP
-434 NAFVGSNYDEEID
+434 NAYMGANYDEEID
-447 YLSTWLLNRLLWI
+447 YLSTWLLNRLQWI